1 MLSRSLNQRI
11 NENQPTGIF
20 ESPQRQTEKELTN
33 LGFLEGSGFLEL
45 DPILALNDCFS
56 F

>member
-20 ESPQRQTEKELTN
+20 EIFETEKELTN
-33 LGFLEGSGFLEL
+33 LGSGFLEL
-45 DPILALNDCFS
+45 DPTLALSDSFS